1 MIRTLALPQLFA
13 ALFLATTTAALPA
26 GARAQDVAGAVTGSF
41 VMADGD
47 PGAAAMLD
55 VWAPLSIVRLGGFF
69 GVSSIVSDR
78 DAHNRVMMPVGASL
92 ALMVDAGP
100 VLLSILGR
108 GGLWGGAT
116 QDVKLTIGGFV
127 GGGVG
132 LGFHIS
138 PSVSVSAQVELWGIL
153 GAGETWALSPGIS
166 IAWGHPE
173 PETDDDVSEDGGQ
186 EEE

>member
-1 MIRTLALPQLFA
+1 VIRTLAL
-13 ALFLATTTAALPA
+13 ALFVAASALAAPA
-26 GARAQDVAGAVTGSF
+26 PARAQDVAGAVTGSF

-92 ALMVDAGP
+92 ALAIDAGP
-100 VLLSILGR
+100 VLLSVVGR

-173 PETDDDVSEDGGQ
+173 PESDVGADDGGQ